1 MPTLASLLS
10 NARAAGGLDSVG
22 GLDDAGFGGGF
33 GERRRRPRLNLL
45 DSSPADLEN
54 ELLERIRSAPPEN
67 VEDQGPSGALQYAL
81 EILDLPRNTIANLLD
96 TTFGLNAATGK
107 RRAFG
112 LRKISGS
119 DLLKSVGL
127 NPSRMTGNNA
137 GGSVADFLSGFL
149 ADVATD
155 PLTWLTGPAK
165 LLGSAATKIGPTAL
179 KPAGVAAVEKR
190 IGQAAEEAFARRGAD
205 GAEAVRRGF
214 SQIPEKHAIFS
225 APTWKPAG
233 GSAATPLT
241 TRVGTAFDA
250 AEGAKRVRELVAERV
265 AKESPELVDPT
276 LIGLSTRGLRDFNPV
291 DLPVLIGQGLTG
303 LLGGAGAAGAVGR
316 GYQKIRP
323 GLSAVLNPIG
333 RLLPE
338 KDITLLTR
346 EQGAKIAERLGLDK
360 FGPAAAKLIEK
371 IPGGAAALT
380 AGRAAGEAGKQ
391 FASGIGRGLWR
402 MFETSPP
409 PPRAGDVGDQ
419 QRYGAEA
426 LERSAYQT
434 IEQTG
439 RGKVFDELEFFRTKT
454 QEIFDETG
462 VPPEITLAAADPLAE
477 GLRAVREGKMQRP
490 DLAREIATKVE
501 EAGGT
506 AEQARK
512 LVGFIEKPMPGS
524 AQSTVQSAQRAAA
537 APPAPTTPK
546 IGELEK
552 QLQVAEEAIKAHKKA
567 AGWSRKTRQSVM
579 RDDPAYMKLEE
590 QAKAIRKE
598 LARTRTLHE
607 FELERKG
614 VLDAIER
621 GEADLT
627 LLHRVPLEKTPRAI
641 QLAVRNEAR
650 RLLPETTSERTKKT
664 LEKIISGKDAT
675 GEGETQKQRIYQ
687 MLTGEVDIRTQ
698 AERDAGFPERPADP
712 VIELYAKTPP
722 IERRQRVREALAA
735 LDADQADELVDSV
748 RTTLG
753 RGDPTAA
760 DPAEVRAVLEGLDP
774 PDSHIQRQ
782 QLADAEAAAAIAR
795 AEQKAAELRDNP
807 PPDVSGMVAKI
818 LPDLPA
824 DAPPTAVRAALIEA
838 FGGKAVD
845 DVMAAGL
852 RTERGLK
859 EIEAAAAAARRQ
871 AAGLDDPVNRAR
883 ALLGGLGHEDIGDLP
898 PIDWAGS
905 PAKVTAADVDTLY
918 ANSPGL
924 KEWMTK
930 HLSPRRQREFTAGEA
945 ADRIEALRTLT
956 NRASEIA
963 ATPKGLSEF
972 DILPGPRGAMQIHPK
987 MQELIDHVAAKEA
1000 ERLARYEALGVK
1012 QPRLSTERELGYL
1025 KRIVLGDPDTRLG
1038 QLNRKASM
1046 TLKSAAMQ
1054 MRQADREALVSEINR
1069 ELKAVNEYMSGR
1081 GARDAK
1087 TIELAERLGLPTEQ
1101 GGIGLKAGEQV
1112 PLYSDDIVLRHVARQ
1127 IEAERVLGSAEFFH
1141 EMVRRYGVRVHRGE
1155 NVPDGYTL
1163 ANANKF
1169 GSIIREYAFRPEVAR
1184 VIEQH
1189 VKLLEEPNPVLKA
1202 YRGVLGIWKG
1212 LALMAPGYHLN
1223 NLFGSVWNAKAASA
1237 WTDEAFAL
1245 ARQTQEAVAR
1255 QAASAGDTAGMLKT
1269 VAGVSRRQLG
1279 ADADGTATVGEL
1291 YREAFTRGVTGG
1303 GLFSERFTASPVQA
1317 QELLDA
1323 LRNPDTA
1330 RAAVAKLKRGNLLAM
1345 NRIVG
1350 TTIEDAGRLTVFI
1363 SRLKAGDTAEQAAE
1377 TVKRVM
1383 FNYNDIT
1390 ALERGTPQRP
1400 GLRDVIP
1407 FWTWTRFNSRLLM
1420 RLALSNPRTLAQV
1433 PKIQLNLETVL
1444 AGEDALPDSMRP
1456 PHVYQEGSVQVSGGT
1471 KPQFF
1476 NLGKMLP
1483 VGELALLNPLNVTGA
1498 ANKLMESAAGPAKTA
1513 YELLTNRDTFFD
1525 RPIREYPGQEKEFLG
1540 LDVAPET
1547 KHIAR
1552 TIRPL
1557 NMAEQLRRQAD
1568 SGSVEGA
1575 FGAATGLRLFPIDA
1589 RRQVFEAE
1597 KRINEQVGAVKRD
1610 IRMRLA
1616 QVRQS
1621 GGDPL
1626 ADADL
1631 QRLLGTHAQL
1641 QEKRAGLPGQ
1651 AARAMTRGVSAER
1664 RAQLE
1669 QLIEGYK
1676 RQQAEVIP

>member
-33 GERRRRPRLNLL
+33 GERRRRPRVNLL
-45 DSSPADLEN
+45 ESSPAELEN
-54 ELLERIRSAPPEN
+54 DLLERIRAAPPEN

-81 EILDLPRNTIANLLD
+81 EVLDLPRNAIANLVD
-96 TTFGLNAATGK
+96 NVFGLNAATGK

-112 LRKISGS
+112 LRKISGH
-119 DLLKSVGL
+119 DILKSVGL
-127 NPSRMTGNNA
+127 NPSRATGAGA
-137 GGSVADFLSGFL
+137 GGNVADFLSGFL
-149 ADVATD
+149 ADVALD

-165 LLGSAATKIGPTAL
+165 LLGSAATKIGKTAL
-179 KPAGVAAVEKR
+179 KPGGVAAVEKR
-190 IGQAAEEAFARRGAD
+190 LGQAAEEAFARRGTE

-214 SQIPEKHAIFS
+214 SQLPETHPVIT
-225 APTWKPAG
+225 APTWKPTG
-233 GSAATPLT
+233 GSAGTPLT

-250 AEGAKRVRELVAERV
+250 GEGAKRVRELVAERV

-276 LIGLSTRGLRDFNPV
+276 LIGLSTRGMREFNPV

-303 LLGGAGAAGAVGR
+303 LLGGPRAAGAVGR

-323 GLSAVLNPIG
+323 ALSTALNPIG

-346 EQGAKIAERLGLDK
+346 EQGARIAQRLGLDK
-360 FGPAAAKLIEK
+360 FGAAVGGAVGK
-371 IPGGAAALT
+371 IPGAA
-380 AGRAAGEAGKQ
+380 AAGEAARQ
-391 FASGIGRGLWR
+391 FGSGIGRGLWR

-409 PPRAGDVGDQ
+409 PPRAGDIGDQ

-434 IEQTG
+434 IERTG
-439 RGKVFDELEFFRTKT
+439 REKVFDEVEFFRTKT
-454 QEIFDETG
+454 QEILDATG

-512 LVGFIEKPMPGS
+512 LVSFLEKPDISRRG
-524 AQSTVQSAQRAAA
+524 AEAQRVAAA
-537 APPAPTTPK
+537 APPPAPATPK

-552 QLQVAEEAIKAHKKA
+552 QLQAAEEAIKAHKKA

-579 RDDPAYMKLEE
+579 RDDPAYVKLVE
-590 QAKAIRKE
+590 QSSAIRKE
-598 LARTRTLHE
+598 LARAKTLYE
-607 FELERKG
+607 FDRERASVLE
-614 VLDAIER
+614 AIER
-621 GEADLT
+621 GEADPT
-627 LLHRVPLEKTPRAI
+627 LLHRVPLEKMPRAV

-650 RLLPETTSERTKKT
+650 RLLPETTSERTKRA
-664 LEKIISGKDAT
+664 LEKVISGKDAT
-675 GEGETQKQRIYQ
+675 GEGEAQKQRIYQ

-698 AERDAGFPERPADP
+698 AERDAGFPQRPADP

-722 IERRQRVREALAA
+722 IERRRRVREALAA

-753 RGDPTAA
+753 RGDPTVAA
-760 DPAEVRAVLEGLDP
+760 PDEVRAVLEGLDP

-782 QLADAEAAAAIAR
+782 QLADAEAAAATAR

-859 EIEAAAAAARRQ
+859 EIEAAATAARRQ

-883 ALLGGLGHEDIGDLP
+883 ALLGGLGHEDLGDLP

-924 KEWMTK
+924 QEWMTK
-930 HLSPRRQREFTAGEA
+930 HLSPRRQREFTASEA

-1069 ELKAVNEYMSGR
+1069 ELKAVNEYMSGK
-1081 GARDAK
+1081 GARDAR
-1087 TIELAERLGLPTEQ
+1087 TIELAERLQLPTEK
-1101 GGIGLKAGEQV
+1101 GGIGLKPGEPV
-1112 PLYSDDIVLRHVARQ
+1112 PLYSDDIVLRHTARQ

-1189 VKLLEEPNPVLKA
+1189 VKLLEEPNAVLSA
-1202 YRGVLGIWKG
+1202 YRKVLGVWKG

-1223 NLFGSVWNAKAASA
+1223 NLFGSVWNAKAAHA
-1237 WTDEAFAL
+1237 WTDEAFTL
-1245 ARQTQEAVAR
+1245 ARQVQR
-1255 QAASAGDTAGMLKT
+1255 AAAQTAEKGIGPAMHAK
-1269 VAGVSRRQLG
+1269 VAGIQRRQLG
-1279 ADADGTATVGEL
+1279 ADADGAATLGEI
-1291 YREAFTRGVTGG
+1291 YREAFSRGVTGG
-1303 GLFSERFTASPVQA
+1303 GLFAERFTASPMQA
-1317 QELLDA
+1317 AELLEA
-1323 LRNPDTA
+1323 LRNPD
-1330 RAAVAKLKRGNLLAM
+1330 RAGKAIAEAKKLNLLAV
-1345 NRIVG
+1345 NRTVG
-1350 TTIEDAGRLTVFI
+1350 TMVEDAGRLTVFI
-1363 SRLKAGDTAEQAAE
+1363 SRLKAGDTAEQAADV
-1377 TVKRVM
+1377 VKKVM

-1390 ALERGTPQRP
+1390 TLERGTPTRP

-1420 RLALSNPRTLAQV
+1420 RLALSNPRVLAQV
-1433 PKIQLNLETVL
+1433 PKMQIDLETVL

-1456 PHVYQEGSVQVSGGT
+1456 AHVYQEGGVQVSGGT

-1476 NLGKMLP
+1476 NLGRSLP
-1483 VGELALLNPLNVTGA
+1483 VGELSLLNPLNVTGA

-1525 RPIREYPGQEKEFLG
+1525 RPIREYPGQTKEFLG
-1540 LDVAPET
+1540 FDMPPEA
-1547 KHIAR
+1547 KHALR

-1557 NMAEQLRRQAD
+1557 NMAEQQLRQFE
-1568 SGSVEGA
+1568 SGSAGGA
-1575 FGAATGLRLFPIDA
+1575 FGHATGLRLFPIDA

-1597 KRINEQVGAVKRD
+1597 KKINEQVGAVRRD

-1616 QVRQS
+1616 KVRES
-1621 GGDPL
+1621 GGDPT

-1631 QRLLGTHAQL
+1631 QRLLGTHAEL
-1641 QEKRAGLPGQ
+1641 QERRAGLPGQ

-1664 RAQLE
+1664 RKALE
-1669 QLIEGYK
+1669 QLIEGY
-1676 RQQAEVIP
+1676 RQQQGQMQNAE